1 MTVNRKL
8 SIVAAVT
15 AGLAMPANAAELKKI
30 AEIPVPGEP
39 MAWFDISYVDQQ
51 TQRYYLSD
59 RSNKAV
65 DVFDAKTNQ
74 FIGRVAVFVGETM
87 TNGKADNP
95 ISGPNG
101 VVVVGNE
108 VWAGDGDSTV
118 KVIDLKAMKIV
129 DTFSTGGKKR
139 ADNVK
144 YDPTDKIVIIINGDD
159 EPPFMTMVSAKPG
172 HKILGKLSF
181 PDATDGLEHPMYNPV
196 DGLVYQS
203 IPELRHDDKKGG
215 VAVIDPRTARLLRTF
230 EVDNCKQA
238 GIALGPHD
246 NVVLGCNTHGDNQII
261 VVMNWKTG
269 KVVAN
274 VPDIGGADQVNYNK
288 KNNQYYIAARAMKG
302 GPVLGVID
310 ATTNKLVQ
318 KIATTGGTPHS
329 VASNEADG
337 HVFLPVGS
345 SDGGCSCVQ
354 VFAPAP

>member
-1 MTVNRKL
+1 MSMARNL
-8 SIVAAVT
+8 IIACAAM
-15 AGLAMPANAAELKKI
+15 AGLAIPVNAQELKKI
-30 AEIPVPGEP
+30 AEISVPGEP
-39 MAWFDISYVDQQ
+39 MAWFDISYLDQK
-51 TQRYYLSD
+51 TQRYYFSD
-59 RSNKAV
+59 RSNKAI
-65 DVFDAKTNQ
+65 DIIDAKTNQ
-74 FIGRVAVFVGETM
+74 FLGRFAVFIGVRTA
-87 TNGKADNP
+87 NGKVDNS

-101 VVVVGNE
+101 LAMVGNE
-108 VWAGDGDSTV
+108 IWAGDGDSTV
-118 KVIDLKAMKIV
+118 KVIDLKTMKVV
-129 DTFSTGGKKR
+129 DTISTGGKKR
-139 ADNVK
+139 ADNVE
-144 YDPTDKIVIIINGDD
+144 YDAKDKIVIIDNADD

-172 HKILGKLSF
+172 HKALGKLSF

-196 DGLVYQS
+196 DGLVYQA

-215 VAVIDPRTARLLRTF
+215 VAVIDPRTIRLLKTF

-238 GIALGPHD
+238 GMAQGP
-246 NVVLGCNTHGDNQII
+246 NNNLVLGCNTHGDNQTI
-261 VVMNWKTG
+261 VVMNWKSG

-274 VPDIGGADQVNYNK
+274 VPDIGGADQVNYNR

-310 ATTNKLVQ
+310 AASNRLVQ